1 MPAAVR
7 SYLTTGL
14 ALMGAGFVTA
24 AQITPPLQHAETRI
38 VQAAVTLAAAVGNG
52 QSCSGYNTDGCD
64 PAAPQTYTPV
74 VLDQSG
80 NPANIAANIINAVA
94 SIPRAVVDAVN
105 ELSYALE
112 ITGNWWVYGPNN
124 VLGSDPADPAKY
136 TALTDLLIPFKP
148 VSNAVGEQ
156 LSWWGKANLPMG
168 AGCTAT
174 VGPLCKD
181 LNSLLAT
188 MFLAPIWTLAAGY
201 QFPTVINPVSEAEGT
216 VGEEI
221 PGSVGT
227 ATAWSG
233 AYVKLN
239 LFDPAIAL
247 FNYLIADPSVN
258 TPKPVTGPEVTATM
272 QRLGKA
278 LALDFYPFV
287 QGSFLLKGWPYT
299 VLTPLFKPFIKF
311 ICPDCDAENPGVLPK
326 PTPASAATT
335 LVSASAVADSTE
347 VQAPATEA
355 VADTPKDDAVQTPA
369 ASVGEPGSAKAKA
382 AAVAVSAA
390 VSEKPAAVDS
400 ATDTPATDT
409 PATDTPAT
417 DTPATDTAEVA
428 APAKADLASKP
439 TSTPRRG
446 AQGSRT
452 PASAAPAATA
462 DQGGAAAK
470 TRVRAAASGE

>member
-1 MPAAVR
+1 
-7 SYLTTGL
+7 
-14 ALMGAGFVTA
+14 
-24 AQITPPLQHAETRI
+24 
-38 VQAAVTLAAAVGNG
+38 
-52 QSCSGYNTDGCD
+52 
-64 PAAPQTYTPV
+64 
-74 VLDQSG
+74 
-80 NPANIAANIINAVA
+80 
-94 SIPRAVVDAVN
+94 
-105 ELSYALE
+105 
-112 ITGNWWVYGPNN
+112 
-124 VLGSDPADPAKY
+124 
-136 TALTDLLIPFKP
+136 
-148 VSNAVGEQ
+148 
-156 LSWWGKANLPMG
+156 
-168 AGCTAT
+168 
-174 VGPLCKD
+174 
-181 LNSLLAT
+181 
-188 MFLAPIWTLAAGY
+188 
-201 QFPTVINPVSEAEGT
+201 
-216 VGEEI
+216 
-221 PGSVGT
+221 
-227 ATAWSG
+227 
-233 AYVKLN
+233 
-239 LFDPAIAL
+239 
-247 FNYLIADPSVN
+247 
-258 TPKPVTGPEVTATM
+258 M

-409 PATDTPAT
+409 PATDT
-417 DTPATDTAEVA
+417 AEVA